1 METLKQDIMDAKEEG
16 DDEAVEILR
25 DTLKKARE
33 KYCKMVEKEMG

>member
-1 METLKQDIMDAKEEG
+1 METLKQDIVDAKEEG
-16 DDEAVEILR
+16 DDEAVEMLR